1 MKSLNEI
8 KSQLQGHKQTLKDE
22 YGVTALGVFGS
33 YACGEQTE
41 KSDIDILVDLEKP
54 IGLVRLVRLSRDIS
68 RLLGIRTDLTT
79 KNALKPH
86 IGERVLQEVQY
97 V

>member
-8 KSQLQGHKQTLKDE
+8 KTQLLEHKQTLKDE
-22 YGVTALGVFGS
+22 YGVTALGIFGS

-54 IGLVRLVRLSRDIS
+54 IGLVRLVRLSRYIS
-68 RLLGIRTDLTT
+68 LLLGIRTDLTT

>member
-1 MKSLNEI
+1 MKNLDEI
-8 KSQLQGHKQTLKDE
+8 KNELQEHKQTLKDE

-41 KSDIDILVDLEKP
+41 KSDIDILVDLEEP

-68 RLLGIRTDLTT
+68 RMLGIRTDLTT

>member
-1 MKSLNEI
+1 VKNLDEI
-8 KSQLQGHKQTLKDE
+8 KNELQEHKQTLKDE

-41 KSDIDILVDLEKP
+41 KSDIDILVDLEEP

-68 RLLGIRTDLTT
+68 RMLGIRTDLTT

>member
-8 KSQLQGHKQTLKDE
+8 KSQLQEHKQALKDE
-22 YGVTALGVFGS
+22 YGVTALGIFGS
-33 YACGEQTE
+33 YVYGEQTE

-68 RLLGIRTDLTT
+68 RLLDIRTDLTT

-86 IGERVLQEVQY
+86 IGERVLREVQY